1 MMLNVQ
7 GKMLYWYLRIGI
19 YACTLDVE
27 EIEQLAVR
35 Q

>member
-1 MMLNVQ
+1 MMLHVQ
-7 GKMLYWYLRIGI
+7 GKTLYRYLRIGI